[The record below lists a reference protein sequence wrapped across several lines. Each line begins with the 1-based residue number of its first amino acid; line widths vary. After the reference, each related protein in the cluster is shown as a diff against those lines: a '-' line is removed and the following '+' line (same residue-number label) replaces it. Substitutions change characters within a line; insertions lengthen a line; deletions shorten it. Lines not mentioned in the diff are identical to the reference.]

1 VAAALAEADARA
13 YQANIRK
20 FYLFRWLVN
29 FQLFLPIWVVYLTD
43 HRGLSFTEVT
53 VLDAAFWV
61 VLVLME
67 VPTGAIAD
75 RWGRKVSLMWGALA
89 NAIAIAVFAIAA
101 SYGVILISYL
111 AWGVAWT
118 LFSGADTAFF
128 YDSLRAVKREGDYQR
143 LYGRCWAIQ
152 QTGVLGGLLL
162 GAPLAA
168 WTSLPFPILVNA
180 GIMGLA
186 FLITLSFKEPPRHTE
201 GETQLGYVANTKM
214 AFRIVWNN
222 QAIRYAM
229 FFGAVVVS
237 IAMCVSI
244 LLQPFLGYHGVA
256 LQHFGWFAM
265 PGNLL
270 AMGAALVAY
279 RVTARFGVNRVLA
292 FLPLLT
298 MTAATGLGAWNSP
311 YAFVFYPM
319 NAVVWAMAFPLL
331 TDFLNKRIPGG
342 QRATILSIFQLLYSL
357 VLVPYEPLFGYMAD
371 HGGLQA
377 AYRLAAISVA
387 VGAGPLL
394 LLWFRALRREQRER
408 AQAALP
414 EGAPGA

>member
-1 VAAALAEADARA
+1 VSAALTGPDAKA
-13 YQANIRK
+13 YEANIRK

-29 FQLFLPIWVVYLTD
+29 FQLFLPIWVIYLTD

-61 VLVLME
+61 VLVIME

-75 RWGRKVSLMWGALA
+75 RWGRKVSLMWGAFA
-89 NAIAIAVFAIAA
+89 NAIAIAVFAVAA
-101 SYGVILISYL
+101 GYGVILVSYL
-111 AWGVAWT
+111 AWGIAWT

-128 YDSLRAVKREGDYQR
+128 YDSLRAVKREGEYQR
-143 LYGRCWAIQ
+143 LYGRCWAFQ
-152 QTGVLGGLLL
+152 QTGVLAGLLL
-162 GAPLAA
+162 GAPMAA
-168 WTSLPFPILVNA
+168 WTSLPVPILVNA
-180 GIMGLA
+180 GIMALA
-186 FLITLSFKEPPRHTE
+186 FLVTLSFKEPPRHLE
-201 GETQLGYVANTKM
+201 GERQLGYVANTKM
-214 AFRIVWNN
+214 AFSIVWSNP
-222 QAIRYAM
+222 AIRYAM
-229 FFGAVVVS
+229 LFGAVVVS

-244 LLQPFLGYHGVA
+244 LMQPFLSYHGIA

-270 AMGAALVAY
+270 AMGAALATY
-279 RVTARFGVNRVLA
+279 RLSARFGVNRVLA
-292 FLPLLT
+292 FLPL
-298 MTAATGLGAWNSP
+298 MTIMAATGLGAWNSV

-331 TDFLNKRIPGG
+331 TDFLNRRIPGG

-357 VLVPYEPLFGYMAD
+357 VLMPYEPLFGYMAD

-394 LLWFRALRREQRER
+394 FLWFRALRKEQRER
-408 AQAALP
+408 AEAGLP
-414 EGAPGA
+414 AGAPGA